1 MIIFFFV
8 IFFIGLCNASRV
20 GKMRQKYF
28 TSSPVPWVV
37 QLNSVLRTA
46 VLSDLGGEYSIRK
59 VFYNQVNEWDGV
71 TVTDELVNSMLFL
84 RLLYLFH
91 ELGYFKKSQV
101 NRVPIEGE
109 INCKIKFVELN

>member
-1 MIIFFFV
+1 
-8 IFFIGLCNASRV
+8 
-20 GKMRQKYF
+20 MRQKYF

-109 INCKIKFVELN
+109 FNEK